1 MEWIRNMKLKKALFV
16 MTFISLSAA
25 ALLSVISFCVCL
37 HFSSKLASNMVEI
50 RMDSGSLA
58 VTESE
63 EAVLSLQAV
72 IAAELLSVLQI
83 VLPIAFFVIAMVAT
97 ASLFYRL
104 KLKEP
109 LEILTNSANR
119 IMENDLNFFIET
131 GTDDELGKLCSAF
144 ETMRQSLLKNNR
156 ELWRQAEERRRL
168 NAAFS
173 HDLRNP
179 LTVLKGS
186 VKMARQCAEKDIEG
200 NSSKAKIICGNSMAE
215 KNIGIRT
222 IRENDIIE
230 KNIIE
235 KNVSADEFE
244 EGGSSEKEDAENV
257 SGIEGLE
264 KGAAELLM
272 ENLIRMESYTN
283 RIERY
288 VEAMSSVGRLEEV
301 AVERTPV
308 DWSVLTGELENAM
321 QFVVTDGGRQLS
333 FSSSADRGVIY
344 LDKNILFQ
352 IAENLVS
359 NAVRFA
365 RNQISV
371 RLILTDRTLSLEV
384 ADDGPG
390 FPDELL
396 KTGVKPFHKG
406 NEDAEH
412 FGMGLYICDLLCRKH
427 GGYLKIENCQ
437 SGALVC
443 AVLK

>member
-25 ALLSVISFCVCL
+25 ALLSVISFWVCL
-37 HFSSKLASNMVEI
+37 HFSAKLSSNMVEI

-58 VTESE
+58 VTEGE
-63 EAVLSLQAV
+63 GVVLSPQAV

-83 VLPIAFFVIAMVAT
+83 VLPIAFFVIAMVVT

-109 LEILTNSANR
+109 LEILTDSANR
-119 IMENDLNFFIET
+119 IIGNDLDFSVGT
-131 GTDDELGKLCSAF
+131 GADDELGQLCSAF

-186 VKMARQCAEKDIEG
+186 VKMARQCAE
-200 NSSKAKIICGNSMAE
+200 
-215 KNIGIRT
+215 
-222 IRENDIIE
+222 
-230 KNIIE
+230 
-235 KNVSADEFE
+235 NVSA
-244 EGGSSEKEDAENV
+244 GGFAESSVSEKRDAV
-257 SGIEGLE
+257 DISGTESPG
-264 KGAAELLM
+264 KSTADLLM

-288 VEAMSSVGRLEEV
+288 VEAMSSVARLEEV
-301 AVERTPV
+301 AVEKV
-308 DWSVLTGELENAM
+308 SVEWSVLTGELENAM
-321 QFVVTDGGRQLS
+321 RLVAEDGGRQFS
-333 FSSSADRGVIY
+333 FSSSGNGGTIS

-365 RNQISV
+365 RRRVSV
-371 RLILTDRTLSLEV
+371 RLISADRTLSLEV
-384 ADDGPG
+384 IDDGPG
-390 FPDELL
+390 FPDQLL
-396 KTGVKPFHKG
+396 KTGVKPFQKG
-406 NEDAEH
+406 NEDSEH
-412 FGMGLYICDLLCRKH
+412 FGMGLYICDLLCQKH
-427 GGYLKIENCQ
+427 GGCLKIQNCQ
-437 SGALVC
+437 SGASVC

>member
-25 ALLSVISFCVCL
+25 ALLSVVSFWVCL
-37 HFSSKLASNMVEI
+37 HFSAKLSSNMVEI

-58 VTESE
+58 VTEGE
-63 EAVLSLQAV
+63 GAVLSPQAV
-72 IAAELLSVLQI
+72 IAADILSVLQI
-83 VLPIAFFVIAMVAT
+83 VLPITFFVIAMVVT

-119 IMENDLNFFIET
+119 IMENDLDFSIKT
-131 GTDDELGKLCSAF
+131 GADDELGQLCSAF

-186 VKMARQCAEKDIEG
+186 VKMARQCAEKSIVG
-200 NSSKAKIICGNSMAE
+200 NRSEAKIIRGNRMAE
-215 KNIGIRT
+215 RNAGIET
-222 IRENDIIE
+222 VAENDIIE
-230 KNIIE
+230 KNA
-235 KNVSADEFE
+235 STGGFE
-244 EGGSSEKEDAENV
+244 ESSILEKRDVENV
-257 SGIEGLE
+257 SGIENLK

-288 VEAMSSVGRLEEV
+288 VETMSNVGRLEEV
-301 AVERTPV
+301 AVEKASV
-308 DWSVLTGELENAM
+308 DWSVLTRELEKAM
-321 QFVVTDGGRQLS
+321 QFVVADGGMQFS
-333 FSSSADRGVIY
+333 FSSLRDGSAISV
-344 LDKNILFQ
+344 DKNILFQ

-365 RNQISV
+365 RRQISV
-371 RLILTDRTLSLEV
+371 RLILSHRTLSLEV
-384 ADDGPG
+384 TDDGPG

-396 KTGVKPFHKG
+396 TTGVKPFQKG
-406 NEDAEH
+406 NEDSEH
-412 FGMGLYICDLLCRKH
+412 FGMGLYICNLLCQKH
-427 GGYLKIENCQ
+427 GGYLKIQNCQ